1 MLENENPVL
10 VGIASWGYGCPKGRP
25 KGIYTNVSN
34 YIRFVILNIS
44 KFPQYNTTNNR
55 GQLKNPDISG
65 ALHTLRFQYK
75 YTLTQCGGGARD
87 VRVL

>member
-34 YIRFVILNIS
+34 YIRFVIFSYI
-44 KFPQYNTTNNR
+44 T
-55 GQLKNPDISG
+55 IG
-65 ALHTLRFQYK
+65 ATSMLVTYV
-75 YTLTQCGGGARD
+75 GD
-87 VRVL
+87 EI